1 MKTIR
6 IVGLHPGVKDVDSL
20 LAMMRFNPN
29 QFGLEFV
36 WDEQSPDYVF
46 VSNIMYTNKS
56 LCKKFLAYKKNGAI
70 SIFFTG
76 ECLIP
81 DFNIFD
87 YAVSFDRHLSLDDR
101 IVRLPTYRFFDH
113 TFMKEFQDITIDES
127 FVKTKT
133 GFCNYMY
140 SHQGHPMREKIFY
153 DISKYKRVDSLG
165 RYLNNTGK
173 KSFTRHD
180 VDWREQSIRDRLPYK
195 FSIAA
200 ENGLCPG
207 YLDEKFISC
216 LQAHTI
222 PIYWGD
228 PTVKE
233 EFNPNAFICYNDFS
247 TVEQLIERIKEID
260 ENDTLYLKILK
271 EPWQTEAQKQYSTQQ
286 CEKYDNFLVNIFSQE
301 KASARRAPSGTYPE
315 MYLYWFKKRYNQPI
329 KHYVMS
335 FLQKGALSIKRH
347 IKGRK

>member
-6 IVGLHPGVKDVDSL
+6 IIGLHPGIKDADSL
-20 LAMMRFNPN
+20 LAMMRFEPN
-29 QFGLEFV
+29 KFGFKFV
-36 WDEQSPDYVF
+36 WDEETPDYVF
-46 VSNIMYTNKS
+46 VSNIMYTNKK
-56 LCKKFLAYKKNGAI
+56 LYKKFIAYRQTGAI

-87 YAVSFDRHLSLDDR
+87 YAISFDRHLSLDDR
-101 IVRLPTYRFFDH
+101 VVRLPTYRFFDH
-113 TFMKEFQDITIDES
+113 TFLKAFQDIAIDEALLKS
-127 FVKTKT
+127 KT

-140 SHQGHPMREKIFY
+140 SHRGHPMREKIFY
-153 DISKYKRVDSLG
+153 DISRYKRVDSLG
-165 RYLNNTGK
+165 RYLNNTGRK
-173 KSFTRHD
+173 IFTRHD

-200 ENGLCPG
+200 ENGCCPG

-233 EFNPNAFICYNDFS
+233 EFNPNAFICYSDYS
-247 TVEQLIERIKEID
+247 TIEELTERIKEID
-260 ENDTLYLKILK
+260 ENDTLYLRILK
-271 EPWQTEAQKQYSTQQ
+271 EPWQTAEQIQYSIQQ
-286 CEKYDNFLVNIFSQE
+286 CEKYDIFLANIFGQE
-301 KASARRAPSGTYPE
+301 KEKAHRAPTGTYPE
-315 MYLYWFKKRYNQPI
+315 MYYHWFMNRYKQSLCHYIKYYVQTIGLYIKKRI
-329 KHYVMS
+329 K
-335 FLQKGALSIKRH
+335 QK
-347 IKGRK
+347 